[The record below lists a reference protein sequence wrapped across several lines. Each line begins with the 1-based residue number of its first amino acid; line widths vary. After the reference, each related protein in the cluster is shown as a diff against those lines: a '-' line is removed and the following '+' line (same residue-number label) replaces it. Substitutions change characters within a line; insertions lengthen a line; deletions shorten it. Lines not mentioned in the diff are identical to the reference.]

1 VTLTPQNPQ
10 DDALA
15 DTRVEL
21 IDTDAAPDGREA
33 RGCLLQIHPIPGT
46 PGLMRLGQSR
56 AVLGRDTACLF
67 TLDDSGVSRMHAAV
81 EWFNGVYHI
90 TDLMSSNGTWV
101 NDTKLESRTQLAG
114 GELIRVG
121 NTILKFMLAMDEEAE
136 YHAIVHDL
144 MIRDALTNTF
154 NRAWLI
160 PLLVREIERCR
171 QETEVMSVIF
181 ADIDRFKRTNDKH
194 GHLIGDEVLR
204 TFCERIRPVLNSSNS
219 LCRFGGD
226 EFIVVCPQSPLDVTV
241 QIAEMIRQ
249 EIADT
254 PFQTQVGQLNV
265 TCSMGV
271 TCTDGQSL
279 SDVDSLLSA
288 ADKLLYR
295 AKAQGRNFVHRADGH
310 VMVNA
315 RLSR

>member
-1 VTLTPQNPQ
+1 MTLTPQNPQ

-15 DTRVEL
+15 DTRTEM
-21 IDTDAAPDGREA
+21 TDGQCGADLREA
-33 RGCLLQIHPIPGT
+33 RGCLLQIHPVPGT
-46 PGLMRLGQSR
+46 PGLIRLGQSR
-56 AVLGRDTACLF
+56 TVLGRDTACSF
-67 TLDDSGVSRMHAAV
+67 TVDDSGVSRMHAV
-81 EWFNGVYHI
+81 IEWSNGVYNI
-90 TDLMSSNGTWV
+90 TDLKSSNGTWV
-101 NDTKLESRTQLAG
+101 NDAKLDSRIQLAG
-114 GELIRVG
+114 GELIRMG
-121 NTILKFMLAMDEEAE
+121 NTIVKFMLAMDEEAE
-136 YHAIVHDL
+136 YHSIVHDL
-144 MIRDALTNTF
+144 MTRDALTNTF

-171 QETEVMSVIF
+171 EETQVLSVIF
-181 ADIDRFKRTNDKH
+181 ADIDHFKRTNDRY

-204 TFCERIRPVLNSSNS
+204 TFCERIRRFLDGSHS

-226 EFIVVCPQSPLDVTV
+226 EFLVICPQSPLDAAV
-241 QIAEMIRQ
+241 QIAEIIRR

-254 PFQTQVGQLNV
+254 AFVTQAGQLNV

-295 AKAQGRNFVHRADGH
+295 AKDQGRNFVHRADGQVLIDEH
-310 VMVNA
+310 F
-315 RLSR
+315 S